1 MSNLKDSGKE
11 HIVDKIIDGTSTGV
25 NYHNK
30 IFTRVGSK
38 ADTYKNVDFSH
49 SYFDHCYFRNCVFD
63 SCNFNGCKFI
73 NSNFASS
80 KFLGCKFDY
89 ATFQNTIID
98 EEILDTGFPG
108 YDNLK
113 LKFARSLRTNFQG
126 LGDAES
132 VNKAIKIEL
141 EARESHLKKSWKS
154 NEAYYR
160 KKYKDWNRVLACFK
174 WFRFRAQAFVWG
186 NGESTYKL
194 LRSGLILWI
203 IMTIYD
209 VNIVGNLNELSSYLS
224 SFVKMPQIF
233 LSIEKPKE
241 YSDVY
246 LSVIYIIRIISF
258 GLFMSIL
265 LKRYNKR

>member
-1 MSNLKDSGKE
+1 MSNLKESGKE
-11 HIVDKIIDGTSTGV
+11 HIVDKIIDGTLTEV
-25 NYHNK
+25 DYHNK
-30 IFTRVGSK
+30 LFIRVGSK
-38 ADTYKNVDFSH
+38 ADTYKNVNFSH
-49 SYFDHCYFRNCVFD
+49 TYFDNCYFRNCVFD

-89 ATFQNTIID
+89 ATFQNTFVD

-132 VNKAIKIEL
+132 ANKAIQLEL

-160 KKYKDWNRVLACFK
+160 NKYKGKNRFFAYLK
-174 WFRFRAQAFVWG
+174 WFRFKMQAFVWG
-186 NGESTYKL
+186 NGESTIKL
-194 LRSGLILWI
+194 LRSGLLLWVL
-203 IMTIYD
+203 MTIYD
-209 VNIVGNLNELSSYLS
+209 VFKFGNLNEISSYWA

-233 LSIEKPKE
+233 LSMEKPAD

-246 LSVIYIIRIISF
+246 LSIIYIIRIIAF